1 MEIEKEE
8 NIVVRYIPQY
18 IVIETRYK
26 SLLSKDDQQHISKT
40 TTSTKY
46 ASAEKFELGNSFRDP
61 HFDQYEVIDYSEDHD
76 DNELI
81 ELKQI
86 DTLDVRSVDITDSK
100 PSTPKRKY
108 NSKASKLLNDWFLSH
123 LHVRCLPFQDSVQ
136 FSVIEFF
143 YYRIPTLLKRKKMP

>member
-26 SLLSKDDQQHISKT
+26 SLLSKDDQQPISKT
-40 TTSTKY
+40 TTSSKY
-46 ASAEKFELGNSFRDP
+46 ASENFELRNSLQDP
-61 HFDQYEVIDYSEDHD
+61 HFDQYEAIDYSEDHD

-81 ELKQI
+81 ELKRI
-86 DTLDVRSVDITDSK
+86 DTFDVRSVDITDSK

-108 NSKASKLLNDWFLSH
+108 NSKASKLLNDWFLSR

-136 FSVIEFF
+136 FSVIQFF
-143 YYRIPTLLKRKKMP
+143 YYRIPTLRKRKKMT